1 MYLLLGLGA
10 DLLHPV
16 VQDEAEQKNDQE
28 INQ

>member
-1 MYLLLGLGA
+1 MYLLLGLGT

-16 VQDEAEQKNDQE
+16 VQDETEQQNDQK